1 TSEGQSYG
9 MFFALVHN
17 DRELFA
23 RVPVQASAD
32 AATAA
37 NSERRCRSGT
47 EGGSVGFEPV
57 IVGSVSGAR
66 VVT

>member
-1 TSEGQSYG
+1 MEAQRV
-9 MFFALVHN
+9 LRIEV
-17 DRELFA
+17 DRQDVVAA

>member
-1 TSEGQSYG
+1 GVEAQRV
-9 MFFALVHN
+9 LRIEV
-17 DRELFA
+17 DRQDVVAA